1 MIFAVFPLVS
11 TLSGGFDRPWF
22 YRFSEVLDA
31 VEQVLEGIDFC
42 HEQLVAH
49 LDLDTDNILM
59 NWVGRRYEPPKN
71 GDKLVPF
78 RSLFP
83 VRYYI
88 NDFEFAVT
96 FEPHSEPSSRTVTGL
111 PITGIR
117 TGEYGR
123 KPAPE
128 MLSEAPYCP
137 FRADIWQLGTMFNST
152 FGHLRHFSQPL
163 VDLFDIM
170 CSEIPSSR
178 PSASEALD
186 CVRRLVVSH
195 DILMS
200 DVPQPTPV
208 PIFIPQSNEATE
220 KTVQ

>member
-1 MIFAVFPLVS
+1 
-11 TLSGGFDRPWF
+11 LSFGFDHPWF

-42 HEQLVAH
+42 HERLVAH
-49 LDLDTDNILM
+49 LDLDTDNILI
-59 NWVGRRYEPPKN
+59 NWAGTRRQSPESSAE
-71 GDKLVPF
+71 GGKLGPF

-88 NDFEFAVT
+88 NDFEFAVS

-128 MLSEAPYCP
+128 MLSGAPYCP
-137 FRADIWQLGTMFNST
+137 FRADIWQLGTMFNLT
-152 FGHLRHFSQPL
+152 FWHLFYLSQPL

-170 CSEIPSSR
+170 CSEDPSSR

-186 CVRRLVVSH
+186 CVRRLVHSH

-200 DVPQPTPV
+200 EVHPGPV
-208 PIFIPQSNEATE
+208 PLKFKALQRKEATE
-220 KTVQ
+220 ETL